1 MPKFGAKLK
10 KGGINTKMSKDTE
23 KTLVQDNLISSHER
37 KVLEI
42 IRNLD
47 FGEVRIVIT
56 DGKPTRI
63 EEIKKS
69 IKL

>member
-1 MPKFGAKLK
+1 
-10 KGGINTKMSKDTE
+10 MSKELKITE
-23 KTLVQDNLISSHER
+23 QER
-37 KVLEI
+37 KLLEV
-42 IRNLD
+42 IRNLE
-47 FGEVRIVIT
+47 FGEVRIVVT

>member
-1 MPKFGAKLK
+1 MNKDVVKVPEKELHLTGPEIKL
-10 KGGINTKMSKDTE
+10 I
-23 KTLVQDNLISSHER
+23 
-37 KVLEI
+37 EI
-42 IRNLD
+42 IRNLE

>member
-1 MPKFGAKLK
+1 MNKELK
-10 KGGINTKMSKDTE
+10 MTE
-23 KTLVQDNLISSHER
+23 QER
-37 KVLEI
+37 KLLDI

-47 FGEVRIVIT
+47 FGDVRIVVT

>member
-1 MPKFGAKLK
+1 MEKEVKL
-10 KGGINTKMSKDTE
+10 TE
-23 KTLVQDNLISSHER
+23 QER
-37 KVLEI
+37 KLIAI
-42 IRNLD
+42 IRNLE
-47 FGEVRIVIT
+47 FGEVRIVVT

>member
-1 MPKFGAKLK
+1 MEKEVHLTEQEKKL
-10 KGGINTKMSKDTE
+10 I
-23 KTLVQDNLISSHER
+23 
-37 KVLEI
+37 EI
-42 IRNLD
+42 IRKLE
-47 FGEVRIVIT
+47 FGEVRIVVT

>member
-1 MPKFGAKLK
+1 MNKELK
-10 KGGINTKMSKDTE
+10 MTE
-23 KTLVQDNLISSHER
+23 QER
-37 KVLEI
+37 KLLDI

-47 FGEVRIVIT
+47 FGEVRIVVT

>member
-1 MPKFGAKLK
+1 
-10 KGGINTKMSKDTE
+10 MSKELKITE
-23 KTLVQDNLISSHER
+23 QER
-37 KVLEI
+37 KLLEI
-42 IRNLD
+42 IRNLE
-47 FGEVRIVIT
+47 FGEVRIVVT

>member
-1 MPKFGAKLK
+1 MNKELK
-10 KGGINTKMSKDTE
+10 MTE
-23 KTLVQDNLISSHER
+23 QER
-37 KVLEI
+37 KLLDI

-47 FGEVRIVIT
+47 FGEVRIVVT

-69 IKL
+69 IKLQESCHETDQKTGGFLT